1 MTSIHIL
8 LLIPILAAFLIPVIG
23 RQFPKL
29 HLGWAALPI
38 PIVLF
43 SFFVSKVSS
52 ISAGETF
59 TGSVAWIR
67 ALDLYF
73 SVYLD
78 GLSLIFTLLITGIGS
93 LVVLYSIFY
102 LSKERESLSHFYA
115 YLLLFMGAMLGV
127 VLSDNLMVLYLFWEL
142 TSISSFLLIAFW
154 FRRKKSRYGAQK
166 SFLITV
172 GGGISMLVGFIML
185 QVMTGTNS
193 VQEIIAMRDSIQEHE
208 LFVPAL
214 VLILLGAFT
223 KSAQFPFHIW
233 LPDAMEA
240 PTPVSAYLHSATMV
254 KAGLFLVARFTPVF
268 GGEATWFWLVSGVGI
283 FTMFWGSFS
292 AVRQKDLKALLAYS
306 TISQLGLIMSLF
318 GLGSAALQGGASAE
332 SVIYTKAIFAALF
345 HLVNHST
352 FKGALFMVVGIVD
365 HEVGTRDIR
374 KLGGLIS
381 LMPITFTL
389 TVISSFSMAGLPPFN
404 GFLSKE
410 MFFTAVL
417 NANEMTIFSMDTWG
431 LLFPIIAWIGSIFTF
446 TYSMIV
452 VFRTFLGPYR
462 REKLEKDPHEAPVG
476 MLISPIILCMLVIL
490 LFFVPNR
497 LSDYLL
503 SPAMNSILPAYQN
516 MDGLIPKISPWHGF
530 NLELFMTAGVVLLGA
545 FLLRTYRYW
554 NVVYDFFPE
563 KRSIDRGYQWMLARG
578 ESGSKRATDRYM
590 TGFLTNYLYYIYGFL
605 LLVVGGTL
613 WLTGSI
619 VIDTSNDAPVSV
631 YEGIIIVIM
640 ATAAISI
647 LFTKSRMTA
656 TLLNGVLGY
665 SIAIFF
671 VLFRAP
677 DLALTQ
683 LVVETVTTVLFLLC
697 FYHLP
702 EWSKEER
709 SLKVRFPKM
718 VVSIG
723 TGALTVLLALS
734 VQGNK
739 MFESI
744 SSYFEDSYK
753 LAGGRNIVN
762 SILGD
767 FRAFDTMLEVVVL
780 FIAGV
785 GVYTLIKLKEPK
797 GGDDI
802 ERE

>member
-1 MTSIHIL
+1 MTLIHLFVLVPIL
-8 LLIPILAAFLIPVIG
+8 SALLIPFIG
-23 RQFPKL
+23 KWFPKL
-29 HLGWAALPI
+29 HLGWAALFVPVLLFVCFCTAI
-38 PIVLF
+38 P
-43 SFFVSKVSS
+43 KVA
-52 ISAGETF
+52 AG
-59 TGSVAWIR
+59 GSVSGSMSWSQ
-67 ALDLYF
+67 ALDLAF
-73 SVYLD
+73 SVHLD

-127 VLSDNLMVLYLFWEL
+127 VLSDNMIMLYVFWEL

-154 FRRKKSRYGAQK
+154 FRRKRSRYGAQK

-172 GGGISMLVGFIML
+172 GGGLFMLVGFIML
-185 QVMTGTNS
+185 HVITGTNS
-193 VQEIIAMRDSIQEHE
+193 IQEIIAMGDSIREHA

-214 VLILLGAFT
+214 ILILIGAFT

-254 KAGLFLVARFTPVF
+254 KAGLFLVARFTPIF
-268 GGEATWFWLVSGVGI
+268 GGEAVWFWLVSGIGM

-306 TISQLGLIMSLF
+306 TISQLGLIMFLF
-318 GLGSAALQGGASAE
+318 GMGSAALQGGASTE

-374 KLGGLIS
+374 KLGGL
-381 LMPITFTL
+381 LPFMPVTFTL
-389 TVISSFSMAGLPPFN
+389 AVISSFSMAGLPPFN

-410 MFFTAVL
+410 MFFTASL
-417 NANEMTIFSMDTWG
+417 QAGSMNIFSMDTWG
-431 LLFPIIAWIGSIFTF
+431 PLFPIIAWTGSVFTF
-446 TYSMIV
+446 VYSMFI

-462 REKLEKDPHEAPVG
+462 RERLEKTPHEASLG
-476 MLISPIILCMLVIL
+476 MLISPIVLCAIIIT
-490 LFFVPNR
+490 LFFVPNG
-497 LSDYLL
+497 LNHYLL
-503 SPAMNSILPAYQN
+503 APAMHSILPSYQG
-516 MDGLIPKISPWHGF
+516 MEGLIPHISAWHGF
-530 NLELFMTAGVVLLGA
+530 NPELLMTAGVAMIGALLA
-545 FLLRTYRYW
+545 RMYRAW
-554 NVVYDFFPE
+554 QDVYELFPAS
-563 KRSIDRGYQWMLARG
+563 RSLDRGYQWLLAG
-578 ESGSKRATDRYM
+578 SEIGSKKVTNLYM
-590 TGFLTNYLYYIYGFL
+590 TGFLRHYLYYIYGFL
-605 LLVVGGTL
+605 IFLTGGTL
-613 WLTGSI
+613 LFSGGLSLRFSHD
-619 VIDTSNDAPVSV
+619 VPAAP
-631 YEGIIIVIM
+631 YEMLLVLIM
-640 ATAAISI
+640 AAAGVGI

-656 TLLNGVLGY
+656 ALLNGILGY

-683 LVVETVTTVLFLLC
+683 LVVETVTTILFLLC

-702 EWSKEER
+702 EWSKEDR
-709 SLKVRFPKM
+709 SFKVRGPKIFI
-718 VVSIG
+718 SIG
-723 TGALTVLLALS
+723 MGMLTVLLALS

-739 MFESI
+739 LFDSI
-744 SSYFEDSYK
+744 SSYFEDSYD
-753 LAGGRNIVN
+753 LTGGRNIVN
-762 SILGD
+762 AILGD

-785 GVYTLIKLKEPK
+785 GVYTLVKLKTPK
-797 GGDDI
+797 GADDH
-802 ERE
+802 ERK

>member
-1 MTSIHIL
+1 MTSIHFFIL
-8 LLIPILAAFLIPVIG
+8 VPILSALLIPFLG
-23 RQFPKL
+23 KLLPKL
-29 HLGWAALPI
+29 HLGWAALVVPVFLFAFFASII
-38 PIVLF
+38 PKIAAGGT
-43 SFFVSKVSS
+43 VSGS
-52 ISAGETF
+52 ISW
-59 TGSVAWIR
+59 VR

-73 SVYLD
+73 AVHLD
-78 GLSLIFTLLITGIGS
+78 GLSMIFTLLITGIGS

-127 VLSDNLMVLYLFWEL
+127 VLSDNMMVLYLFWEL

-172 GGGISMLVGFIML
+172 GGGISMLIGFIML
-185 QVMTGTNS
+185 HVMTGTNS
-193 VQEIIAMRDSIQEHE
+193 IQEIIAMRDTIRGHE
-208 LFVPAL
+208 LFLPAL
-214 VLILLGAFT
+214 VLILIGAFT

-254 KAGLFLVARFTPVF
+254 KAGLFLVARFTPIF
-268 GGEATWFWLVSGVGI
+268 GGEAAWFWLVSGVGI

-292 AVRQKDLKALLAYS
+292 AVKQKDLKAMLAYS

-318 GLGSAALQGGASAE
+318 GLGSAALQGGASLE
-332 SVIYTKAIFAALF
+332 SVVYTKAIFVALF

-365 HEVGTRDIR
+365 HEVGTRDVR
-374 KLGGLIS
+374 KLGGLMS
-381 LMPITFTL
+381 FMPVTFTL
-389 TVISSFSMAGLPPFN
+389 AVISSFSMAGLPPFN

-417 NANEMTIFSMDTWG
+417 HASSLDIFSMETWG

-446 TYSMIV
+446 IYSMFI

-462 REKLEKDPHEAPVG
+462 RERLEKTPHEAPMG
-476 MLISPIILCMLVIL
+476 MLISPIVLCVMIVV
-490 LFFVPNR
+490 LFFVPNQ
-497 LSDYLL
+497 LSHYLL
-503 SPAMNSILPAYQN
+503 APAMYSVLPTYEQIE
-516 MDGLIPKISPWHGF
+516 GLIPHISAWHGF
-530 NLELFMTAGVVLLGA
+530 NLELLMTAGVVVLGVLLMK
-545 FLLRTYRYW
+545 TYRAW
-554 NVVYDFFPE
+554 SGVYDLFPE
-563 KRSIDRGYQWMLARG
+563 NRSLDRGYQWLLA
-578 ESGSKRATDRYM
+578 GSETGSRKATDLYM
-590 TGFLTNYLYYIYGFL
+590 TGFLRNYLYYIYGFL
-605 LLVVGGTL
+605 ILSVGGTL
-613 WLTGSI
+613 LLSGGLSLNF
-619 VIDTSNDAPVSV
+619 SNDVPISL
-631 YEGIIIVIM
+631 YEVLLVLIM
-640 ATAAISI
+640 AAAGVSI

-656 TLLNGVLGY
+656 ALLNGVLGY

-709 SLKVRFPKM
+709 TLKVRVPKM
-718 VVSIG
+718 IISISMG
-723 TGALTVLLALS
+723 VLTVLLALS

-739 MFESI
+739 LFDSI
-744 SSYFEDSYK
+744 SSYFEDSYE

-762 SILGD
+762 AILGD

-780 FIAGV
+780 FIAGI
-785 GVYTLIKLKEPK
+785 GVYTLVKLKTPK
-797 GGDDI
+797 GADDH
-802 ERE
+802 ERK

>member
-1 MTSIHIL
+1 MTLIHLFIFVPIL
-8 LLIPILAAFLIPVIG
+8 VALLIPFIG
-23 RQFPKL
+23 KWFPKL
-29 HLGWAALPI
+29 HLGWAAFPVPVLLFTFFLAKI
-38 PIVLF
+38 PETADGGSIYG
-43 SFFVSKVSS
+43 S
-52 ISAGETF
+52 IS
-59 TGSVAWIR
+59 WIR
-67 ALDLYF
+67 ALDLAF
-73 SVYLD
+73 AVHLD

-102 LSKERESLSHFYA
+102 LSKEREPLSHFYA
-115 YLLLFMGAMLGV
+115 YLLLFMSAMLGV
-127 VLSDNLMVLYLFWEL
+127 VLSDNMMVLYVFWEM

-172 GGGISMLVGFIML
+172 GGGLSMLVGFIML
-185 QVMTGTNS
+185 YTMTGTNS
-193 VQEIIAMRDSIQEHE
+193 IQEIISMRDAISDHQ

-214 VLILLGAFT
+214 ILILIGAFT

-268 GGEATWFWLVSGVGI
+268 GGEAAWFWLVSSVGM
-283 FTMFWGSFS
+283 FTMFWGSFT

-318 GLGSAALQGGASAE
+318 GLGSAALQGGASIE
-332 SVIYTKAIFAALF
+332 SVVYTKAIFVALF

-352 FKGALFMVVGIVD
+352 FKGALFMVVGIID

-374 KLGGLIS
+374 KLGGLLS
-381 LMPITFTL
+381 FMPVTFTL
-389 TVISSFSMAGLPPFN
+389 AVISGFSMAGLPPFN

-410 MFFTAVL
+410 MFFTAAL
-417 NANEMTIFSMDTWG
+417 QAGSMDIFSMDTWG
-431 LLFPIIAWIGSIFTF
+431 LLFPIVAWIGSIFTF
-446 TYSMIV
+446 VYSMFIV
-452 VFRTFLGPYR
+452 VRTFLGPYR
-462 REKLEKDPHEAPVG
+462 RERLEKTPHEAPVG
-476 MLISPIILCMLVIL
+476 MLISPIVLCVIIVV
-490 LFFVPNR
+490 LFFIPNV
-497 LSDYLL
+497 LSHYLL
-503 SPAMNSILPAYQN
+503 APAMNSVLPSYQG
-516 MDGLIPKISPWHGF
+516 MEGLVPHIAAWHGF
-530 NLELFMTAGVVLLGA
+530 NLELLMTAGVVVFG
-545 FLLRTYRYW
+545 FLLMKTYRSW
-554 NVVYDFFPE
+554 QGVYELFPE
-563 KRSIDRGYQWMLARG
+563 NRSIDRGYQWLLIG
-578 ESGSKRATDRYM
+578 SEIGSKKATNLYM
-590 TGFLTNYLYYIYGFL
+590 TGFLRNYLYYIYGFL
-605 LLVVGGTL
+605 LLSVGGTL
-613 WLTGSI
+613 FLTDGLSI
-619 VIDTSNDAPVSV
+619 RLSNDVPVAL
-631 YEGIIIVIM
+631 YEMLLVFIM
-640 ATAAISI
+640 AAAGVSI

-656 TLLNGVLGY
+656 ALLNGVLGY

-702 EWSKEER
+702 EWSKEDR
-709 SLKVRFPKM
+709 ALKVRIPKIIISVGM
-718 VVSIG
+718 GI
-723 TGALTVLLALS
+723 LTVLLALS

-739 MFESI
+739 LFDSI
-744 SSYFEDSYK
+744 SSYFEDSYD

-762 SILGD
+762 AILGD

-785 GVYTLIKLKEPK
+785 GVYTLVKLKTPK
-797 GGDDI
+797 GADDH
-802 ERE
+802 ERK

>member
-1 MTSIHIL
+1 MTLIHYLIL
-8 LLIPILAAFLIPVIG
+8 MPILAAAFIPLLGVG
-23 RQFPKL
+23 APKL
-29 HLGWAALPI
+29 HLGWGAIAVPI
-38 PIVLF
+38 LLF
-43 SFFVSKVSS
+43 SFFVSYVPAVASGDVFS
-52 ISAGETF
+52 
-59 TGSVAWIR
+59 GSVAWMQ
-67 ALDLYF
+67 ALDLHF
-73 SVYLD
+73 AIHLD

-102 LSKERESLSHFYA
+102 MSKERETLAHFYA

-142 TSISSFLLIAFW
+142 TSVSSFLLIAFW
-154 FRRKKSRYGAQK
+154 FRRKNSRYGAQK

-185 QVMTGTNS
+185 HVMSGTNS
-193 VQEIIAMRDSIQEHE
+193 IQEIIAMRDTLQEHS

-214 VLILLGAFT
+214 VLILIGAFT

-292 AVRQKDLKALLAYS
+292 AVKQKDLKALLAYS

-318 GLGSAALQGGASAE
+318 GLGSAALQGGASTE
-332 SVIYTKAIFAALF
+332 SILYTKAIFAALF

-352 FKGALFMVVGIVD
+352 FKGALFMIVGIVD
-365 HEVGTRDIR
+365 HEVGTRDLR
-374 KLGGLIS
+374 KLGGLIAFMPVTFS
-381 LMPITFTL
+381 LA
-389 TVISSFSMAGLPPFN
+389 VISSFSMAGLPPFN

-417 NANEMTIFSMDTWG
+417 NANQMTLFSMETWG
-431 LLFPIIAWIGSIFTF
+431 LLFPIVAWIGSVFTF
-446 TYSMIV
+446 AYSMIL

-462 REKLEKDPHEAPVG
+462 REKLEKTPHEAPIG
-476 MLISPIILCMLVIL
+476 MLISPIILCGLIVLV
-490 LFFVPNR
+490 FFMPNQ
-497 LSDYLL
+497 LSHYLL
-503 SPAMNSILPAYQN
+503 SPAMNSILPTYAN
-516 MDGLIPKISPWHGF
+516 MDGLIPHISAWHGF
-530 NLELFMTAGVVLLGA
+530 NLELLMTAGVAVVGA
-545 FLLRTYRYW
+545 FAVKTLRYW
-554 NVVYDFFPE
+554 YLVYDFFPE
-563 KRSIDRGYQWMLARG
+563 HRSIDSGYRWMLSAG
-578 ESGSKRATDRYM
+578 ERLSHQATSRYM
-590 TGFLTNYLYYIYGFL
+590 TGFLRHYLYYIYGFL
-605 LLVVGGTL
+605 LLITGGTL
-613 WLTGSI
+613 LFSGSI
-619 VIDTSNDAPVSV
+619 IIDPSGDAPVAV
-631 YEGIIIVIM
+631 YEVIIVLVM
-640 ATAAISI
+640 AVAAIGI
-647 LFTKSRMTA
+647 PFTKSRMTA
-656 TLLNGVLGY
+656 ALLNGVLGY

-702 EWSKEER
+702 EWSREER
-709 SLKVRFPKM
+709 SLKVRLPKLL
-718 VVSIG
+718 VSIG
-723 TGALTVLLALS
+723 MGALTVLIALS
-734 VQGNK
+734 VQGNR
-739 MFESI
+739 MFDSI
-744 SSYFEDSYK
+744 SSYFEDSYD

-780 FIAGV
+780 FIAGI
-785 GVYTLIKLKEPK
+785 GVYTLVTLKAPK
-797 GGDDI
+797 GED
-802 ERE
+802 ERERE

>member
-1 MTSIHIL
+1 MTFIHFFI
-8 LLIPILAAFLIPVIG
+8 LIPILTAFFIPLIG
-23 RQFPKL
+23 KLAPKL
-29 HLGWAALPI
+29 HLGWPALFVPVILFGFFTAQI
-38 PIVLF
+38 PA
-43 SFFVSKVSS
+43 
-52 ISAGETF
+52 ISAGETIS
-59 TGSVAWIR
+59 GSVVWMQ

-93 LVVLYSIFY
+93 LVVLYSTFY

-172 GGGISMLVGFIML
+172 SGGISMLVGFIML
-185 QVMTGTNS
+185 QVMSGTNS
-193 VQEIIAMRDSIQEHE
+193 IQEIIAMRDSLQEHE

-214 VLILLGAFT
+214 ILILLGAFT

-292 AVRQKDLKALLAYS
+292 AVKQKDLKALLAYS

-318 GLGSAALQGGASAE
+318 GLGSAALQGGASTE
-332 SVIYTKAIFAALF
+332 SIIYTKAIFVALF

-381 LMPITFTL
+381 LMPVTFTL
-389 TVISSFSMAGLPPFN
+389 AVISSFSMAGLPPFN

-410 MFFTAVL
+410 MFFTAAL
-417 NANEMTIFSMDTWG
+417 NANNLTIFSMETWG
-431 LLFPIIAWIGSIFTF
+431 LLFPIIAWVGSIFTF
-446 TYSMIV
+446 AYSMII

-462 REKLEKDPHEAPVG
+462 RERLEKTPHEAPIG
-476 MLISPIILCMLVIL
+476 MLISPIILCVLIIL
-490 LFFVPNR
+490 LFFMPNQ
-497 LSDYLL
+497 LSHYLL
-503 SPAMNSILPAYQN
+503 SPAMNSILPTYQN
-516 MDGLIPKISPWHGF
+516 TEGLIPKISAWHGF
-530 NLELFMTAGVVLLGA
+530 NLELFMTAGVVVFGA
-545 FLLRTYRYW
+545 FLMKTFRFW
-554 NVVYDFFPE
+554 NFVYDLFPE
-563 KRSIDRGYQWMLARG
+563 HRSIDRGYQWVLAKS
-578 ESGSKRATDRYM
+578 ESGSKRATDLYM
-590 TGFLTNYLYYIYGFL
+590 TGFLRHYLYYIYGFL
-605 LLVVGGTL
+605 LLLVGGTL

-619 VIDTSNDAPVSV
+619 VIDPSDDVPVSL
-631 YEGIIIVIM
+631 YEGIIVAVM
-640 ATAAISI
+640 AAAAIGI
-647 LFTKSRMTA
+647 LFTKSRLTA

-665 SIAIFF
+665 SIAVFF

-709 SLKVRFPKM
+709 SVKVRLPKM
-718 VVSIG
+718 IISIG
-723 TGALTVLLALS
+723 MGALTVLLALS

-744 SSYFEDSYK
+744 SSYFEDSYE

-762 SILGD
+762 AILGD

-780 FIAGV
+780 FIAGI
-785 GVYTLIKLKEPK
+785 GVYTLIKLKAPK
-797 GGDDI
+797 GEDDI